1 MAVGFGGVLVEILDD
16 VRLMAPDVTT
26 ADIMRELGRL
36 RGAKLLAG
44 ARGAPPADVAA
55 LAAIV
60 AKVAALMRAAPDVI
74 EIDLNPVMVYPQ
86 GQGACALDA
95 LVVSA

>member
-1 MAVGFGGVLVEILDD
+1 MFGGTLVEILDD
-16 VRLMAPDVTT
+16 VRLMAPEVTT
-26 ADIMRELGRL
+26 QDIVRELGRL

-44 ARGAPPADVAA
+44 ARGAPPADVTA

-60 AKVAALMRAAPDVI
+60 VKVAALMRAAPDVM
-74 EIDLNPVMVYPQ
+74 EIDLNPVTVYPQ

-95 LVVSA
+95 LVIVEAI